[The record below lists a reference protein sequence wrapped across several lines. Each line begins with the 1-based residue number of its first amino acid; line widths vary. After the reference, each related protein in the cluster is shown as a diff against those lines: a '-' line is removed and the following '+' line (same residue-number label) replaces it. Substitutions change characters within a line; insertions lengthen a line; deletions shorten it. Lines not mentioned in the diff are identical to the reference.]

1 MVGCKAWQAQLNKIS
16 FWKYSA
22 WSSFNTVLQ
31 QLLHC
36 FLWSQKMNELK
47 EMLLRFNPR
56 FHQTPS
62 SGLSEMTTWQ
72 FCSVLKKKKNKKH
85 NHLIFHDLLRPALL
99 FPASEQ
105 PKPTK
110 IPRTPGKTGPCLLD
124 TQILKG
130 CFIYAR
136 QPQKY
141 LTSRTQKKKHCQS
154 EQCSEAEWSVDR
166 CTAGSNSGHWYFT
179 SKTKQALAKDFHQ
192 NTGSLR
198 ASTAAFSPAL
208 PGKH

>member
-1 MVGCKAWQAQLNKIS
+1 
-16 FWKYSA
+16 
-22 WSSFNTVLQ
+22 
-31 QLLHC
+31 
-36 FLWSQKMNELK
+36 MNELK
-47 EMLLRFNPR
+47 ETLLRFNPR
-56 FHQTPS
+56 FHQTPES
-62 SGLSEMTTWQ
+62 NYLLGFLRWQ
-72 FCSVLKKKKNKKH
+72 LDSFVHFFLKKN
-85 NHLIFHDLLRPALL
+85 NNLIFRDLFRPALL
-99 FPASEQ
+99 FPTSEQ

-110 IPRTPGKTGPCLLD
+110 IPRTPGKEGPCLLD
-124 TQILKG
+124 TQILEG

-154 EQCSEAEWSVDR
+154 GQCSEVEWSVDR

>member
-36 FLWSQKMNELK
+36 FLWSQKWMSSRRRSWGLIPGSIK
-47 EMLLRFNPR
+47 
-56 FHQTPS
+56 HQKATIFWAFWDDN
-62 SGLSEMTTWQ
+62 LTVL
-72 FCSVLKKKKNKKH
+72 FIFLKKKN
-85 NHLIFHDLLRPALL
+85 NNLIFRDLFRPALL
-99 FPASEQ
+99 FPTSEQ

-110 IPRTPGKTGPCLLD
+110 IPRTPGKEGPCLLD
-124 TQILKG
+124 TQILEG
-130 CFIYAR
+130 CFIYTR

-154 EQCSEAEWSVDR
+154 GQCSEVEWSVDR